1 MQKEYE
7 GFELLNYIREGKIKK
22 GTKFKIKDSNEI
34 FIYNGKDIIS
44 LKYGNSI
51 INYYLFTTLLHLVF
65 IVLQED
71 KNKEILTKKEKQYL
85 RKFIRP
91 FKNKI
96 EWIEKVRIY
105 EPARE
110 YIQILLNTDEEINLP
125 CFKSEEKY
133 KNMKL
138 NKRYE
143 CNYNHK
149 D

>member
-1 MQKEYE
+1 MQKEFE
-7 GFELLNYIREGKIKK
+7 GFELLNDIREGKIKK
-22 GTKFKIKDSNEI
+22 GTKFKVKDSNEI
-34 FIYNGKDIIS
+34 FIYNGKDIIN
-44 LKYGNSI
+44 LKSGNSI

-85 RKFIRP
+85 RKFIKP

-105 EPARE
+105 EPDKE

-125 CFKSEEKY
+125 CFQNEEKY

-143 CNYNHK
+143 IK
-149 D
+149 ELGL